1 MTAIAYPEEEIN
13 IVSDKEY
20 FYRNKMEFIF
30 HERIIGLRKKG
41 NPNIIV
47 HINHCVIAEE
57 AINNLLKE
65 TQAFFKNIDTY
76 NKKRKN
82 GTFVSVTL
90 RTSKT
95 EQGICFML
103 YENSS
108 KLAEAIELIKKY
120 AQDSSAQNI
129 MIAYVTDKEE
139 IIEPF
144 VVKGNDYLTV
154 TYLGKTFQYSLLGF
168 FQNNHAMAEKMHE
181 YVHKLLSNYPT
192 QQSHL
197 LDLYSGVGTFGIIN
211 ADLFKT
217 VNMIES
223 FEQSVVSAQ
232 KNIEINNTKN
242 AKTNCINAKQ
252 LKKIEFQKP
261 LFVIT
266 DPPRTGM
273 DLETLQTLKKNSPE
287 VIIYVSCDVQQLR
300 KELKQFQEYE
310 IKSAALF
317 DLFPQT
323 WHSEAVI
330 ELVKKK

>member
-1 MTAIAYPEEEIN
+1 MLLPFSMHIPLCPYYNQCGGCTTQHIPYEAQLLSKKKALVTAIAYPEEEIN

-154 TYLGKTFQYSLLGF
+154 TYLGKTFQYSLI
-168 FQNNHAMAEKMHE
+168 
-181 YVHKLLSNYPT
+181 Y
-192 QQSHL
+192 
-197 LDLYSGVGTFGIIN
+197 II
-211 ADLFKT
+211 
-217 VNMIES
+217 
-223 FEQSVVSAQ
+223 
-232 KNIEINNTKN
+232 
-242 AKTNCINAKQ
+242 
-252 LKKIEFQKP
+252 
-261 LFVIT
+261 VIT
-266 DPPRTGM
+266 RSKN
-273 DLETLQTLKKNSPE
+273 LKNFILCK
-287 VIIYVSCDVQQLR
+287 
-300 KELKQFQEYE
+300 
-310 IKSAALF
+310 
-317 DLFPQT
+317 
-323 WHSEAVI
+323 
-330 ELVKKK
+330 